1 MKNEIWKDIENY
13 EGYYQISNLG
23 RLKSLERNIPRF
35 NNGKIR
41 DYIQK
46 ERIVKLNK
54 NSKNGYYKVYLRK
67 NNEYKR
73 FYIYRLVARYFLT
86 DGLEKYNNKKFNV
99 NHKDGNKINNNVEN
113 LEWVTRSENSIHS
126 YYILNNKIKNNV
138 ENIYPKRK
146 VLQLDRYTLKEINR
160 FESIREAKEKT
171 KINHISCVCRG
182 ERKTAGGYV
191 WRYLN

>member
-54 NSKNGYYKVYLRK
+54 NSKN
-67 NNEYKR
+67 
-73 FYIYRLVARYFLT
+73 
-86 DGLEKYNNKKFNV
+86 
-99 NHKDGNKINNNVEN
+99 
-113 LEWVTRSENSIHS
+113 
-126 YYILNNKIKNNV
+126 
-138 ENIYPKRK
+138 
-146 VLQLDRYTLKEINR
+146 
-160 FESIREAKEKT
+160 
-171 KINHISCVCRG
+171 
-182 ERKTAGGYV
+182 
-191 WRYLN
+191 